1 MAWGDR
7 TLAGGLVSGVAC
19 RSMCHAT
26 KHDVGWMPPLCTTLK
41 SIYVYDQ
48 LLKCACVCCWV
59 VWVWTD
65 LCECVRC
72 EVCVTHSFT
81 VLLRASLGS
90 RLFPPRARGARG
102 ARRAMTDLSV
112 LEVRAPS
119 PQIIYNGARGCKA

>member
-26 KHDVGWMPPLCTTLK
+26 KHGVGWMPPLCTTLK

-48 LLKCACVCCWV
+48 LLCVKVCMRVFAVTSEEC
-59 VWVWTD
+59 WVWTD

-81 VLLRASLGS
+81 VLLRASRVS
-90 RLFPPRARGARG
+90 S
-102 ARRAMTDLSV
+102 LSPAD
-112 LEVRAPS
+112 EAS
-119 PQIIYNGARGCKA
+119 PQNDL

>member
-48 LLKCACVCCWV
+48 LLCVKVCMRVFAVTSEEC
-59 VWVWTD
+59 WVWTD

-112 LEVRAPS
+112 LEVRAPES
-119 PQIIYNGARGCKA
+119 SNNL

>member
-48 LLKCACVCCWV
+48 LLCVKVCMRVFAVTSEEQC
-59 VWVWTD
+59 WVWTD

-72 EVCVTHSFT
+72 EVCVTHSLHT
-81 VLLRASLGS
+81 VLLRASRVSSLSPAGRAESDERS
-90 RLFPPRARGARG
+90 RSRFERFE
-102 ARRAMTDLSV
+102 RRVAV
-112 LEVRAPS
+112 FERVPS
-119 PQIIYNGARGCKA
+119 C

>member
-7 TLAGGLVSGVAC
+7 TLAGGLVRGVAC

-72 EVCVTHSFT
+72 EVCVTHSLHT
-81 VLLRASLGS
+81 VLLRASRVSSLSPAGRAESDERS
-90 RLFPPRARGARG
+90 RSRFERFE
-102 ARRAMTDLSV
+102 RRVAV
-112 LEVRAPS
+112 
-119 PQIIYNGARGCKA
+119 

>member
-48 LLKCACVCCWV
+48 LLKCACVCCCRV
-59 VWVWTD
+59 GVRLICVSV
-65 LCECVRC
+65 CGVRC
-72 EVCVTHSFT
+72 VLRTASQCYFGRLSGLVSFPRG
-81 VLLRASLGS
+81 RAG
-90 RLFPPRARGARG
+90 RGARG
-102 ARRAMTDLSV
+102 ER
-112 LEVRAPS
+112 
-119 PQIIYNGARGCKA
+119 